1 MNQQM
6 QDKDQQSLLKMHCF
20 WHVSLSFNGAY
31 AELRCM
37 HHAPRKPLAATFFDI
52 ENHRE
57 QSGRR
62 AKEVMAAISIT

>member
-20 WHVSLSFNGAY
+20 WHLSLSFNGAY

-57 QSGRR
+57 QSGRSDGSHQYYLE
-62 AKEVMAAISIT
+62 AF